1 MSKMYLYFPR
11 RLRHSMSHAA
21 AADTDSLLA
30 FWAHAHIVLD
40 PIVLLL
46 LLLHSPNTR
55 LACRYKLGSD
65 IYRRDCASLTTLLGK
80 EFQSTQ

>member
-1 MSKMYLYFPR
+1 MYLYFPR

-30 FWAHAHIVLD
+30 FCAHAHIVLD

-46 LLLHSPNTR
+46 LLLLHSPNTQ
-55 LACRYKLGSD
+55 LPCRYKLGSD
-65 IYRRDCASLTTLLGK
+65 IYRRDCASLTTQLGQK
-80 EFQSTQ
+80 FQSTQ